1 MEHTAPDISVI
12 IPIYNVEEYLEACLD
27 SVVEQTKDNLEVI
40 LIDDG
45 SQDGS
50 SEIAKRYAQTYSYF
64 HYHCQENG
72 GLGRARNVG
81 ATFATGKYITFLDS
95 DDMVTPDAYQTMF
108 DLAQRNGSELTI
120 CNVARFDS
128 TKMFDSP
135 LHKRTFDSIAECT
148 HISEDPSLIYDTTS
162 WNKLILRSFWL
173 KHHFQ
178 FPERILYEDIPVTIP
193 MHCVANRVSVMRSVG
208 YLWRVRDGASKSI
221 TQNTTSMANLLDRIT
236 VMQIVD
242 RFFAGIHME

>member
-1 MEHTAPDISVI
+1 M
-12 IPIYNVEEYLEACLD
+12 
-27 SVVEQTKDNLEVI
+27 
-40 LIDDG
+40 IDDG

-148 HISEDPSLIYDTTS
+148 HISED
-162 WNKLILRSFWL
+162 RSQPDL
-173 KHHFQ
+173 
-178 FPERILYEDIPVTIP
+178 
-193 MHCVANRVSVMRSVG
+193 
-208 YLWRVRDGASKSI
+208 
-221 TQNTTSMANLLDRIT
+221 
-236 VMQIVD
+236 
-242 RFFAGIHME
+242 

>member
-81 ATFATGKYITFLDS
+81 DLCHRQVHYLFGLGRYGYPGR
-95 DDMVTPDAYQTMF
+95 VPDY
-108 DLAQRNGSELTI
+108 
-120 CNVARFDS
+120 V
-128 TKMFDSP
+128 
-135 LHKRTFDSIAECT
+135 
-148 HISEDPSLIYDTTS
+148 
-162 WNKLILRSFWL
+162 
-173 KHHFQ
+173 
-178 FPERILYEDIPVTIP
+178 
-193 MHCVANRVSVMRSVG
+193 
-208 YLWRVRDGASKSI
+208 
-221 TQNTTSMANLLDRIT
+221 
-236 VMQIVD
+236 
-242 RFFAGIHME
+242 